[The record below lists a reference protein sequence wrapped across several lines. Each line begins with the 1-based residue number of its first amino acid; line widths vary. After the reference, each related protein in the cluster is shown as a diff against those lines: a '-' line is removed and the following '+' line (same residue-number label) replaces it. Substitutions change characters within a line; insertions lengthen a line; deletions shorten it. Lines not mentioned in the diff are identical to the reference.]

1 MKSGYR
7 QLGEFIRQVDVRN
20 KNLEIDNLLGVS
32 IEKRFIPS
40 IANTVGTDFSSYK
53 IVRRGQFA
61 YGPVTS
67 RNGNKISIAYLNDE
81 DAIISSSYTVFEVTE
96 CDVIDPEYLML
107 WFSRPEFDRYARF
120 KSHGSVREI
129 FDWDEMCK
137 VELPV
142 PDIEEQKKIVHAYKV
157 IEDRINLK
165 KRINQNLESAIQNI
179 FQNIFSV
186 ANISVSDTVIK
197 NTSVPIGWVDTTV
210 DSVAKLQTGPFG
222 TQLHSDEYVLEGN
235 PVINVKNIG
244 YGSIIMQNM
253 DYLDD
258 ETSNRLSAHRLE
270 FGDIV
275 FGRTGSIDRHAFI
288 NNYCI
293 GWIQGSHCIR
303 IRPYDNR
310 VGLFLYC
317 WFGQNFIKQLV
328 VSSSVGST
336 MASLNTKILGSI
348 RVILP
353 PERML
358 DEFYQHTASIMTVME
373 KNHAETHKLAILQ
386 EMMLVTLANR

>member
-61 YGPVTS
+61 YVPNTS
-67 RNGNKISIAYLNDE
+67 RHGNKISIAYLNDE

-129 FDWDEMCK
+129 FDWDKMCK
-137 VELPV
+137 VELSV

-275 FGRTGSIDRHAFI
+275 FGRKGSIDRHAFI

-293 GWIQGSHCIR
+293 GWIQGSDCIR

>member
-293 GWIQGSHCIR
+293 GWFQGSHCIR

>member
-142 PDIEEQKKIVHAYKV
+142 PDIEEQKNIVHAYKV

>member
-137 VELPV
+137 VEPPV

-275 FGRTGSIDRHAFI
+275 FGRKGSIDRHAFI

-293 GWIQGSHCIR
+293 GWIQGSDCIR

>member
-275 FGRTGSIDRHAFI
+275 FGRKGSIDRHAFI

-293 GWIQGSHCIR
+293 GWIQGSDCIR
-303 IRPYDNR
+303 IRPYNNR

>member
-275 FGRTGSIDRHAFI
+275 FGRKGSIDRHAFI

-293 GWIQGSHCIR
+293 GWIQGSDCIR

>member
-53 IVRRGQFA
+53 IVRRGQFV
-61 YGPVTS
+61 YKPNTS

-142 PDIEEQKKIVHAYKV
+142 TDIEEQKKIVHAYKV

-275 FGRTGSIDRHAFI
+275 FGRVGSIDRHAFI

-293 GWIQGSHCIR
+293 GWIQGSDCIR

-328 VSSSVGST
+328 VSSSIGST